1 VDAVAH
7 LASPVAFDFTDPEP
21 VLKSAINGTVRALE
35 SAQKEPKIKHFVLM
49 SSIASVM
56 QEREDDYTYT
66 EKDWNNYAEA
76 VVAKE
81 GKATPG
87 RVIYFASKVAA
98 EKAMW
103 KFRDEH
109 KPKFTLTSI
118 LPV

>member
-1 VDAVAH
+1 MAH

-35 SAQKEPKIKHFVLM
+35 SAHKEPKIKNFILM
-49 SSIASVM
+49 SSIVAVL
-56 QEREDDYTYT
+56 QQREEDYTYT
-66 EKDWNNYAEA
+66 EKDWNTFAED

-87 RVIYFASKVAA
+87 HIIYFASKVAA

-103 KFRDEH
+103 NFRDEQ
-109 KPKFTLTSI
+109 KPTFTLTAI
-118 LPV
+118 NPA